1 MSSKH
6 LLRCEV
12 NTYLHKHTF
21 KVFSPVAVSACLCA
35 RAHVYVHV
43 CVCSSGESSAS
54 ALRQVC
60 PLRKGPLTAQSA
72 LDWEPINQGSHWDEH
87 THMHTHLCS
96 QTYIRCLKWLMK
108 GEGKDFV
115 ERRTEVLK
123 GLIILRAEGRGVAGE
138 WLHWDLINWHRFRL
152 TSEEL
157 QKTDC
162 RSCLCSEDKK
172 VH

>member
-108 GEGKDFV
+108 GEGKDCG
-115 ERRTEVLK
+115 ERDWSVK
-123 GLIILRAEGRGVAGE
+123 GFDYSPSRGPRRGRRMTSLRFNKLALFQVDQWRITKDWLQILP
-138 WLHWDLINWHRFRL
+138 LHLR
-152 TSEEL
+152 
-157 QKTDC
+157 
-162 RSCLCSEDKK
+162 
-172 VH
+172 